1 MAMDMVL
8 WKIKTGLNDT
18 AGSVFK
24 AYVTKSLEDKI
35 QAAQDEVVA
44 EAVAHAKAADEAKAQ
59 AKAEASADATLMG
72 RLFG

>member
-8 WKIKTGLNDT
+8 WKMKTGLNDT

-59 AKAEASADATLMG
+59 AKADATLMG
-72 RLFG
+72 RLLG